1 MHDMPRATQIEMERD
16 IERAEREIVALLE
29 DTPTDELAPHIMAL
43 FFALAR
49 YMLAAGYTP
58 PQLAFIIDTF
68 CPTSNVSEH

>member
-1 MHDMPRATQIEMERD
+1 MPRETQMEMERD
-16 IERAEREIVALLE
+16 IERAEHEIMDLLD

-49 YMLAAGYTP
+49 YMLAAGYTL
-58 PQLAFIIDTF
+58 PQLAFMIDTY